1 MLQIVEPAGVGVFEV
16 LVWRMRRR
24 EPDEH
29 FLRGD
34 AVVAGGILT
43 LSGGLAGRGRGN

>member
-1 MLQIVEPAGVGVFEV
+1 MQIVEPAGVGVCEV

-29 FLRGD
+29 LLRGD
-34 AVVAGGILT
+34 AVVGSGIL
-43 LSGGLAGRGRGN
+43 GLGADLIR